1 MKAASYLIGHSLAI
15 GFSLLLI
22 FIVVAT
28 LNSLGEDYRSF
39 GGKNE
44 IHQLCEIIKYSTEK
58 IYNPSDYISPTTST
72 MGRINLVLPDKIAG
86 IIYKASFVNG
96 SVFITTMTKPIINT
110 TCETNLNAT
119 LSGSTIGGETEIIW
133 VAHPDKK
140 DEIIMRM
147 VNE

>member
-1 MKAASYLIGHSLAI
+1 MSKAVSNLICHSLVL

-22 FIVVAT
+22 FIVVIT

-44 IHQLCEIIKYSTEK
+44 ISQLCETIKYSAEK

-72 MGRINLVLPDKIAG
+72 MGRVNLALPEKIAG
-86 IIYKASFVNG
+86 ILYKASLANG
-96 SVFITTMTKPIINT
+96 SVFITTTAKPFINA
-110 TCETNLNAT
+110 TCQAMINAT
-119 LSGSTIGGETEIIW
+119 LSGSTHGGATEIIW
-133 VAHPDKK
+133 VNHPAK

-147 VNE
+147 VNQ